1 MVLDLSTADVRV
13 GEALQVVNRGQ
24 LERAIGLAVG
34 HLDHV
39 AAIRRR
45 LARHPRLYVTGIAF
59 DGVGIPDCIHA
70 AESTADALLDALI
83 NAAASAA

>member
-1 MVLDLSTADVRV
+1 MPQYVL
-13 GEALQVVNRGQ
+13 
-24 LERAIGLAVG
+24 G

-39 AAIRRR
+39 AAIRRK
-45 LARHPRLYVTGIAF
+45 LARHPRLYLTGIAF

-70 AESTADALLDALI
+70 AESTADALLDALA